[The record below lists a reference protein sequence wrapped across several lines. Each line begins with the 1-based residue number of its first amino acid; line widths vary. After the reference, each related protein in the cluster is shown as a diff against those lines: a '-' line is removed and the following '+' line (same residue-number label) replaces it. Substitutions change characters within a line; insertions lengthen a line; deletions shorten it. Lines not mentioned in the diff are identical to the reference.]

1 MERLGLILGLIIGLY
16 GLYKIDYILYKGLN
30 YFGKYVFFT
39 LFNLF
44 VLYLFWFFYKRFS
57 GYLKI
62 IMPLLWG
69 VVILLG
75 GFKIA

>member
-16 GLYKIDYILYKGLN
+16 GLYKIDYILYEGLN

-44 VLYLFWFFYKRFS
+44 VLYLFWFFYRRFS

-69 VVILLG
+69 VVILLVG
-75 GFKIA
+75 VKFG

>member
-16 GLYKIDYILYKGLN
+16 GLYKIDYILYEGLN

-44 VLYLFWFFYKRFS
+44 VLYLFWFFYKRFN

-69 VVILLG
+69 AVILLG

>member
-16 GLYKIDYILYKGLN
+16 GLYKIDYILYGGLN

-44 VLYLFWFFYKRFS
+44 VLYIFWFFYKRFS

-69 VVILLG
+69 VVILLVG
-75 GFKIA
+75 VKIA

>member
-1 MERLGLILGLIIGLY
+1 MNRLGLIIGLLAGLY
-16 GLYKIDYILYKGLN
+16 GLYKIDYILYEGLN

-39 LFNLF
+39 FFNLF
-44 VLYLFWFFYKRFS
+44 VIYLFWFFYKRFN
-57 GYLKI
+57 GILQI

-69 VVILLG
+69 VVILLV